1 MNSFE
6 LRSIRRENIRTI
18 KVERI
23 VEPEQAKQQQQQ
35 KIPIFVVKEDKP
47 KETFVKKAKA
57 RRVYSARAKPL
68 TLPLPLP
75 FSIPPPPAEFSFKS
89 SSRENDEEDH
99 NGQTGRCPTN
109 PPPPPPLTSTNIQ
122 NNNLSRDE
130 LNQVRS

>member
-1 MNSFE
+1 MNSLE

-23 VEPEQAKQQQQQ
+23 VEPEQPKPQQQQ
-35 KIPIFVVKEDKP
+35 IPIFVVKEDKP

-89 SSRENDEEDH
+89 SSRENDEDC
-99 NGQTGRCPTN
+99 NGQTGRWATN
-109 PPPPPPLTSTNIQ
+109 PPPPPPLTSTNIE
-122 NNNLSRDE
+122 NNPSRDE
-130 LNQVRS
+130 LNQVKR